1 MKRPCEP
8 VSDTVVLRTV
18 SSIYLQKCCANM
30 HEPHRAIILSLFV
43 LYLNTVS
50 GCEPLGRFNMPSLF
64 KQGDIM
70 IGGIFPVFNKD
81 ISSTWTFEG
90 EPPGVKCAR

>member
-1 MKRPCEP
+1 MKRACEP
-8 VSDTVVLRTV
+8 VSDIVVLRTMF
-18 SSIYLQKCCANM
+18 SISLQKCFTNM
-30 HEPHRAIILSLFV
+30 HEPQRAIILPLFV

-50 GCEPLGRFNMPSLF
+50 GCELLGRFNMPSLF